1 MITTQTISRR
11 HSTMPIRLPLARL
24 LAMLGLALLVTG
36 CARNGN
42 NAPARDAPPQDVAQY
57 LTGQWTATLNPDL
70 VEQGVAPL
78 NVPMNLSAGPL
89 ESGSATLTGSI
100 AGTDLSEASVSTA
113 EGQPGLQ
120 FSTGSINAQGESGEI
135 SVEGPLNWSALL
147 RDGVLYGQ
155 VVGADG
161 RSNRWTARKN

>member
-1 MITTQTISRR
+1 MIKTLTISRR
-11 HSTMPIRLPLARL
+11 HSTMPFRLPLFRFL
-24 LAMLGLALLVTG
+24 VMLAVAAFVTG
-36 CARNGN
+36 CARNN
-42 NAPARDAPPQDVAQY
+42 NPPAQDAPPQDVAQY
-57 LTGQWTATLNPDL
+57 LTGEWTATLNPDL

-78 NVPMNLSAGPL
+78 NVPMTLSAGAL
-89 ESGSATLTGSI
+89 EDGSATLSGSI
-100 AGTDLSEASVSTA
+100 AGAEISEASVSTA

-120 FSTGSINAQGESGEI
+120 FSTGSITAQGEAGEI
-135 SVEGPLNWSALL
+135 AVQGPLNWSALL